1 MLITFKTLI
10 LEIISA
16 HFYVLQLNRFIS
28 VKFLQAM
35 KNSMFKAKMITK
47 TPILMLI
54 KNEMPAM
61 TLSSIMTHV
70 QLFSNDHTQDS
81 STPKYQ
87 LQTASKNHLM
97 MILKV
102 KFE

>member
-1 MLITFKTLI
+1 MHFKIEPLYF
-10 LEIISA
+10 S
-16 HFYVLQLNRFIS
+16 
-28 VKFLQAM
+28 KFTTNY
-35 KNSMFKAKMITK
+35 KTTHFKARTMIRN
-47 TPILMLI
+47 PILMLI

-81 STPKYQ
+81 SVPKYQ

-97 MILKV
+97 VILKV
-102 KFE
+102 RFE